1 MTVAATGPGLALAP
15 VLALDE
21 VASGYGRLLAVA
33 DVSVEVPP
41 SSVVALLGPNGAGKS
56 TVLRTASG
64 LVPARRGRVLL
75 DGTDVTRLSPSRRT
89 ALGLCH
95 VPEGR
100 SVFRTMTVRENLDL
114 FRPRRSPPAAAD
126 PMEIF
131 PILRSRAGQVA
142 GSLSGGEQQML
153 ALARAYLSGAR
164 VVLLDEVSMGLAPK
178 VVHEIFD
185 SIRRLAATGVSLLIV
200 EQYVRQALA
209 MADHAYVM
217 VQGRIVHHGA
227 ASDLDDGRLA
237 ELYLQGAGATGAVP

>member
-1 MTVAATGPGLALAP
+1 MSTTDPILAL
-15 VLALDE
+15 E
-21 VASGYGRLLAVA
+21 GVASGYGRLLAVT
-33 DVSVEVPP
+33 DVTLHVPP
-41 SSVVALLGPNGAGKS
+41 ASVVALLGPNGAGKS

-64 LVPARRGRVLL
+64 LIAARQGRVLL
-75 DGTDVTRLSPSRRT
+75 GGTEVTRLSPARRL

-114 FRPRRSPPAAAD
+114 FRPRRGAPAVGDLD
-126 PMEIF
+126 PLDIF
-131 PILRSRAGQVA
+131 PVLRSRASQVA

-178 VVHEIFD
+178 VVHEIFE
-185 SIRRLAATGVSLLIV
+185 SIRALAATGVSLLIV

-209 MADHAYVM
+209 MADQAYVV
-217 VQGRIVHHGA
+217 VQGRVVHHGPA
-227 ASDLDDGRLA
+227 AGLDEDRLA
-237 ELYLQGAGATGAVP
+237 ALYLGGDHHALS

>member
-1 MTVAATGPGLALAP
+1 MTAASGAGP
-15 VLALDE
+15 VLALDG
-21 VASGYGRLLAVA
+21 VASGYGRLLAVS
-33 DVSVEVPP
+33 DVALEVPA

-64 LVPARRGRVLL
+64 LVGARRGRVLV

-100 SVFRTMTVRENLDL
+100 SVFKSMTVRENLDL
-114 FRPRRSPPAAAD
+114 FRPRQRRSAAAGD
-126 PMEIF
+126 PLEIF
-131 PILRSRAGQVA
+131 PILAARAGQVA

-153 ALARAYLSGAR
+153 ALARAYLSGAK

-178 VVHEIFD
+178 VVHEIFE
-185 SIRRLAATGVSLLIV
+185 SIRGLAATGVSLLIV

-217 VQGRIVHHGA
+217 VQGRIVHQGPA
-227 ASDLDDGRLA
+227 GSLDDDRLA
-237 ELYLQGAGATGAVP
+237 ELYLGQEGDRAVS